1 MENSL
6 SIVSIVAEG
15 KKVVS
20 RKMQIIGFKMRPRGF
35 HRPTAD
41 SLRRS
46 AEDLRRNDTQ
56 SDSQSLPHLLTQLP
70 CFPFKGTIS
79 YSFSLRDF

>member
-1 MENSL
+1 
-6 SIVSIVAEG
+6 
-15 KKVVS
+15 
-20 RKMQIIGFKMRPRGF
+20 MQSIGFKMRPRGF

-56 SDSQSLPHLLTQLP
+56 SDSQSLPHLLTQLL
-70 CFPFKGTIS
+70 CFPFKRTIS